1 MNFSS
6 SCNNTGIIT
15 IKNASACG
23 TSPTGPET
31 FSDPYEEFAK
41 FLFGS
46 AIYMIVLSLITVAA
60 NALLLLVVIVD
71 PLKIFKNPTSYF
83 LIGLAISDLLTA
95 LIHLPLTSS
104 CFIFFYLQSPEQG
117 LTFCFEI
124 LLGLGQTQA
133 AITMT
138 LSFLI
143 VFAFTATQFVIV
155 SSPLKYARMATSRK
169 VAICV
174 LSLYLYSILFWVSK
188 YWGIPVD
195 VLNKIDVFLHNFFIP
210 YATIACYVLLHCT
223 FKRKMAASKMLSSD
237 SHIQRAPKETQ
248 SNRVQRKFV
257 KINCVL
263 IAILVFCS
271 QPSAIF
277 WLIREFWLPA
287 EETIQLSTVNLFI
300 DNILYLKFMLDPFV
314 YAWRLPKY
322 REALRL
328 IFPALEKCRRKSKY
342 ERRLEE
348 SAASQSLET
357 VMTLDVRKIDSE

>member
-6 SCNNTGIIT
+6 PCNIT
-15 IKNASACG
+15 DNKTVSNASACG
-23 TSPTGPET
+23 TNPTAPEI
-31 FSDPYEEFAK
+31 FSDPYEEFAM

-46 AIYMIVLSLITVAA
+46 AIYMILLSFITIVA

-71 PLKIFKNPTSYF
+71 PLKTFKNPTSYF

-104 CFIFFYLQSPEQG
+104 CFIFFYLRGPEEG
-117 LTFCFEI
+117 LIYCYEI
-124 LLGLGQTQA
+124 FLDLGETQA

-138 LSFLI
+138 ISFLI

-155 SSPLKYARMATSRK
+155 FSPLKYAHLVTSRK
-169 VAICV
+169 VVFCV
-174 LSLYLYSILFWVSK
+174 VSLYLYSTLFWVTK
-188 YWGIPVD
+188 YWGIPVELLD
-195 VLNKIDVFLHNFFIP
+195 KIDVFLHNFVIP
-210 YATIACYVLLHCT
+210 YATIICYALLHTT
-223 FKRKMAASKMLSSD
+223 FKRKMAASKMLSSE
-237 SHIQRAPKETQ
+237 SHIHREPTQTQ

-277 WLIREFWLPA
+277 WLINEFWFRA
-287 EETIQLSTVNLFI
+287 EETVQLSTVNLFI

-322 REALRL
+322 RKAIGV
-328 IFPALEKCRRKSKY
+328 IFPALDKCRRKSRY

-348 SAASQSLET
+348 SVASRSLET
-357 VMTLDVRKIDSE
+357 VMSLDVRKIYSE

>member
-6 SCNNTGIIT
+6 SCNIT
-15 IKNASACG
+15 DNITVNNASACG
-23 TSPTGPET
+23 TSPTGPEIS
-31 FSDPYEEFAK
+31 SDLHEEFAK

-46 AIYMIVLSLITVAA
+46 AIYMILLSFISIVA

-71 PLKIFKNPTSYF
+71 PLKTFKNPTSYF

-104 CFIFFYLQSPEQG
+104 CFIFFYLRSPEQG
-117 LTFCFEI
+117 LIYCYEI
-124 LLGLGQTQA
+124 FLDLGQTQA

-138 LSFLI
+138 ISFLI

-169 VAICV
+169 VVICV
-174 LSLYLYSILFWVSK
+174 VSLYLYCTLFWVSK
-188 YWGIPVD
+188 YWGLPVD
-195 VLNKIDVFLHNFFIP
+195 VLKKIDVLLHNFLIP
-210 YATIACYVLLHCT
+210 YATIACYVLLHYT
-223 FKRKMAASKMLSSD
+223 FKRKMAASKMLSSE
-237 SHIQRAPKETQ
+237 SHIQRVPKETQ
-248 SNRVQRKFV
+248 GNRVHQKFV

-263 IAILVFCS
+263 VAILVFCS

-277 WLIREFWLPA
+277 WLIRNFWLPA
-287 EETIQLSTVNLFI
+287 EETVQLSTVNLFI

-322 REALRL
+322 REALRV
-328 IFPALEKCRRKSKY
+328 IFPALEKCRRKSRY

-348 SAASQSLET
+348 SMTSRSLET

>member
-6 SCNNTGIIT
+6 SCNIT
-15 IKNASACG
+15 DNITVNNASSCG
-23 TSPTGPET
+23 TNPAGPEI

-46 AIYMIVLSLITVAA
+46 AIYMIVLSFITIVA

-71 PLKIFKNPTSYF
+71 PLKTFKNPTSYF

-104 CFIFFYLQSPEQG
+104 CFIFFYLRSPQQG
-117 LTFCFEI
+117 LIYCYEI
-124 LLGLGQTQA
+124 FLDLSQTQA

-138 LSFLI
+138 TSFLI
-143 VFAFTATQFVIV
+143 VFAFTATQLVIV

-169 VAICV
+169 VGICV
-174 LSLYLYSILFWVSK
+174 VSLYLYSTLFWVSK
-188 YWGIPVD
+188 YWGLPVD
-195 VLNKIDVFLHNFFIP
+195 MLNKIDVFLHNFVTP
-210 YATIACYVLLHCT
+210 YATIVCYVLLHHT
-223 FKRKMAASKMLSSD
+223 FKRKMAASKMLSSEN
-237 SHIQRAPKETQ
+237 HIQQANETQ

-271 QPSAIF
+271 QPAAIF
-277 WLIREFWLPA
+277 WLIREFWLPV
-287 EETIQLSTVNLFI
+287 EDTVQVSTVNLFI

-322 REALRL
+322 REALRV
-328 IFPALEKCRRKSKY
+328 IFPALEKCRRKSRY

-348 SAASQSLET
+348 SVASGSLET